1 LAWRPGQIL
10 VKVLRSLKRFM
21 VPAGKGV
28 ANPLALLLAACL
40 MLEHIGYNERADQVR
55 AVTESV
61 LREDRVRTPDLSG
74 KASTQEFTQAI
85 TRRLRN

>member
-1 LAWRPGQIL
+1 
-10 VKVLRSLKRFM
+10 M

-40 MLEHIGYNERADQVR
+40 MLEHVGYIERADQVR
-55 AVTESV
+55 AVTEKV
-61 LREDRVRTPDLSG
+61 LREDRVRTPDLNG

-85 TRRLRN
+85 TRRLRAHPGSLDS